1 MSRVPKTYV
10 PSNLSRKERKKQM
23 NQIKKSRKDYKKKIF
38 NTRKKIKGYKNK
50 KSKWISLFQKK
61 YNLKNKNN
69 LTLKEISKASK
80 CSKKALQKIIKK
92 GMGAYYSSGS
102 RPNQT
107 AHSWGK
113 ARMYSA
119 LSGGPASRVDKA
131 ILIEGCKKTSKALKF
146 VKTAKKSNNYKKIK
160 LKGGTRKSLNKMK
173 ESLVEIEKSPI
184 KYKKYR
190 AVITSDY
197 DKYRTIDFGDNRYQQ
212 YKDSTKLKLYK
223 KLDHGDP
230 KRRENYFSRHSGVSD
245 KKDALK
251 KEIKKS
257 KGKYNAKILSH
268 EFLW

>member
-1 MSRVPKTYV
+1 MSTVPKNYV
-10 PSNLSRKERKKQM
+10 PSNLSKKERKKQM

-38 NTRKKIKGYKNK
+38 NTRKTIKGYNNK

-69 LTLKEISKASK
+69 LSLKEISKASK
-80 CSKKALQKIIKK
+80 CSKEALQKIIKK

-119 LSGGPASRVDKA
+119 LSGGPASKVDKA
-131 ILIEGCKKTSKALKF
+131 ILIEGCKETSKALKF
-146 VKTAKKSNNYKKIK
+146 MKTAKKSNNYKKIK

-173 ESLVEIEKSPI
+173 ESIWKIEKSPI
-184 KYKKYR
+184 EFKKYR
-190 AVITSDY
+190 AIITSDY
-197 DKYRTIDFGDNRYQQ
+197 DKFRTIDFGDNRYQQ

-223 KLDHGDP
+223 NLDHGDP

-268 EFLW
+268 EYLW

>member
-1 MSRVPKTYV
+1 MSTVPKNYV
-10 PSNLSRKERKKQM
+10 PSNLSKKERKKQM
-23 NQIKKSRKDYKKKIF
+23 NQIKKSRKNYKKKIF

-69 LTLKEISKASK
+69 LTLKEISKATK

-119 LSGGPASRVDKA
+119 ITGGPASKVDKA

-146 VKTAKKSNNYKKIK
+146 VKTARKSNNYKKIK
-160 LKGGTRKSLNKMK
+160 LKGGTRKSQNKMK
-173 ESLVEIEKSPI
+173 EILVEIEKSPI

-223 KLDHGDP
+223 NLDHGDP
-230 KRRENYFSRHSGVSD
+230 KRRENYFSRHSGED
-245 KKDALK
+245 NKKDALK